1 MESRVIMKSKLIT
14 AIILLIVLSTLGF
27 AGCRGEPP
35 ESSQKQIAEV
45 TRGDLIVSVPADGN
59 LNMPRQVALKFGTPG
74 TVKEIFVVEGQKVK
88 EGTLLAKL
96 DDTTEKLAIAS
107 AQYNVELAMNELVEK
122 IHPAF
127 MGYPELYPDTSTVLR
142 VEQAQD
148 ELAQVQKLLEQDKY
162 QEAAAELRL
171 AIHDLD
177 ASYKMLN
184 VPEITMSLQGYSEI
198 LGTPVENYPDISK
211 AIKLLK
217 QDLSRLAE
225 IQALLE
231 QGKYVDAK
239 AELNTEQYKLKE
251 THQLVKSLSGRIR
264 VSQRIGECCQQ
275 LTTQGSRAG
284 ATGLMPL
291 PYPDTSTSL
300 AWLRQVEEELQK
312 IQACKDSDSCDA
324 LELSTLLR
332 MVQHDV
338 DMSQTILED
347 NELIFRGGVNLKALR
362 GYNLNLQI
370 AEQDLKRYKEE
381 LMKTE
386 ILAPFDGTVVDI
398 GVKENDQLSSF
409 DYSSK
414 TAVHLVDTR
423 TVEMDGVVDEVD
435 IYKVKAITGIAT
447 ETKAY
452 KLIDSNATFK
462 TNGITAGARVYN
474 NTSNTVARVTSVDSE
489 IQLALDA
496 DIIAKGNSYKVG
508 QEVTITV
515 DALPGVELKG
525 GVTFISPFGTRETGV
540 VEFAVT
546 VSLEPTEVELKGGLT
561 ATADIIVE
569 EHKNI
574 LMVPERAIKVSP
586 GEYWVEVVI
595 DEKKLTTEKRPVV
608 LGAQGNGF
616 REVVSGLSEGEK
628 IIVEATRGRIPTSP

>member
-1 MESRVIMKSKLIT
+1 MKNKLIT
-14 AIILLIVLSTLGF
+14 AIILLIALSTLGF
-27 AGCRGEPP
+27 AGCNGKPP
-35 ESSQKQIAEV
+35 EASQKQIAEV
-45 TRGDLIVSVPADGN
+45 NRSDLIVSIPADGN
-59 LNMPRQVALKFGTPG
+59 LNMPREVALKFGTPG
-74 TVKEIFVVEGQKVK
+74 TVKEIFVVEGQKVT

-96 DDTTEKLAIAS
+96 DDTTQKLAIAS

-142 VEQAQD
+142 VEQAQE
-148 ELAQVQKLLEQDKY
+148 ELGQVQKFLEQSKY
-162 QEAAAELRL
+162 QEAVAELRL
-171 AIHDLD
+171 AQHDLD

-184 VPEITMSLQGYSEI
+184 VPEITMSLQGYDEF
-198 LGTPVENYPDISK
+198 LGMPIENYPDISK
-211 AIKLLK
+211 AIKLLE
-217 QDLSRLAE
+217 QDLARLAE
-225 IQALLE
+225 IQTLIE
-231 QGKYVDAK
+231 QGNYDDAK
-239 AELNTEQYKLKE
+239 AELNTAQYKLTE

-300 AWLRQVEEELQK
+300 AWLKQVEEELQK
-312 IQACKDSDSCDA
+312 IQACKGEESCDA
-324 LELSTLLR
+324 LELATLLR
-332 MVQHDV
+332 MAQHDV
-338 DMSQTILED
+338 EMSQTILEG

-414 TAVHLVDTR
+414 TAVHLVDSS
-423 TVEMDGVVDEVD
+423 TVEMDGVVDEID
-435 IYKVKAITGIAT
+435 IYKVK
-447 ETKAY
+447 
-452 KLIDSNATFK
+452 
-462 TNGITAGARVYN
+462 
-474 NTSNTVARVTSVDSE
+474 
-489 IQLALDA
+489 
-496 DIIAKGNSYKVG
+496 VG
-508 QEVTITV
+508 QKAIVIV
-515 DALPGVELKG
+515 DALPNVELKG
-525 GVTFISPFGTRETGV
+525 KVTFISPFGTRETGV

-561 ATADIIVE
+561 ATADVIVE

-574 LMVPERAIKVSP
+574 ITVPNRAIKGSP
-586 GEYWVEVVI
+586 GDYWVEVVI
-595 DEKKLTTEKRPVV
+595 DEKKVSTEKRPVV
-608 LGAQGNGF
+608 LGAQNDQF
-616 REVVSGLSEGEK
+616 SEVISGLSEGER
-628 IIVEATRGRIPTSP
+628 IIVEATRGRVPTSF